1 MSMTRKQRRY
11 LNIGMVV
18 LAALIVAAGVVY
30 VLYMRGAVS
39 VQPAQAA
46 TLSVSDKTGSVSVER
61 AGLSHVLDKGS
72 TLQDGDKIET
82 QEGASATI
90 DLSGAGSFTL
100 SENATVVVHVSD
112 AVSLEVT
119 DGDVYIDSTLAGLSV
134 TMPVGSV
141 SSDDMVCAVSV
152 PGQENAQVQVLHG
165 NVTCPGDTSASEK
178 TTADLYTGDKVE
190 TGALA
195 AKDLSDF
202 AIEQALD
209 SLANGRE
216 LCFAKA
222 RLAKVQDERAQ
233 AKKASGSAA
242 KAKTENAEK
251 AEDAKDSEDET
262 SSASSSESSQS
273 SGKSTSSSSQSKS
286 GKSSGSKSSSKS
298 TGKTTKK
305 KYVTIEI
312 RCDTI
317 LDNLDALADGK
328 EKYVASDG
336 TILAKTKVQIATG
349 DTVFD
354 VLKAVCKK
362 YDIALEYASSA
373 TYSGTF
379 VDSINH
385 LASGDC
391 GDTSGWIYK
400 VNGYTPNYACDKYKL
415 KNNDSILWGYTC
427 KDYGAD
433 VE

>member
-1 MSMTRKQRRY
+1 MSMTKKQRRY

-46 TLSVSDKTGSVSVER
+46 TLTVSDKTGSVSVER
-61 AGLSHVLDKGS
+61 AGLSHSLDKES

-82 QEGASATI
+82 QDGASVTI
-90 DLSGAGSFTL
+90 DLNGSGSFAL
-100 SENATVVVHVSD
+100 SESATVVVHISD
-112 AVSLEVT
+112 TVSLELT
-119 DGDVYIDSTLAGLSV
+119 DGDAYVDSTLAGLSV
-134 TMPVGSV
+134 TTPVGSV

-152 PGQENAQVQVLHG
+152 PGQENAQVQALHG
-165 NVTCPGDTSASEK
+165 NVACPGDTSASEK
-178 TTADLYTGDKVE
+178 TTADLYTDDKVE
-190 TGALA
+190 TSALA
-195 AKDLSDF
+195 ARDLSDF

-216 LCFAKA
+216 LCFSKAK
-222 RLAKVQDERAQ
+222 LTKVQDERAR
-233 AKKASGSAA
+233 AKKTGGSAA

-251 AEDAKDSEDET
+251 DEEPKSNDQT
-262 SSASSSESSQS
+262 ASASSSESSQS
-273 SGKSTSSSSQSKS
+273 SGKSTSSSNKSESQKS
-286 GKSSGSKSSSKS
+286 GNSKSSSKS
-298 TGKTTKK
+298 TGKTSKK

-317 LDNLDALADGK
+317 LDNMDALADGK

-336 TILAKTKVQIATG
+336 SILAKTKVQITTG

-362 YDIALEYASSA
+362 YDIALEYESSA